1 MIRAT
6 LLAVLIAAGT
16 SLPSKA
22 DTPLLIFA
30 AASMTNA
37 VQDMADAFE
46 AAGHGPTI
54 TVFDSTS
61 RAARQIQQGAPAHV
75 FISANSQWA
84 QWLVACGIGDRDSRR
99 AIAGNRLVLIG
110 ANPEEDSEEDTEEDG
125 ATPRGQMPFGPA
137 HPGLTMGRVAIAD
150 PIGVPAGVYARE
162 ALIAVDAWQLVQ
174 DRLVQGDT
182 VRTVLNWVRT
192 GTAPAGIVYATDAAI
207 VGDVH
212 VLATI
217 PETLHGPIVY
227 EALAVTGA
235 PSKAYDFLALL
246 SSPKGTAILTS
257 HGFAAPPDVIPSD
270 VSQPQAQCG

>member
-6 LLAVLIAAGT
+6 LLAVLIAVGT

-22 DTPLLIFA
+22 ETPLLIFA

-37 VQDMADAFE
+37 VQEVANAFE

-84 QWLVACGIGDRDSRR
+84 EWLVTCGIGNKASRR
-99 AIAGNRLVLIG
+99 AIAGNNLVLIG
-110 ANPEEDSEEDTEEDG
+110 DRPEEDG
-125 ATPRGQMPFGPA
+125 ALASGKMSFGPM
-137 HPGLTMGRVAIAD
+137 HPGLTRGRLAIAD

-162 ALIAVDAWQLVQ
+162 ALMAVNAWQLVQ

-207 VGDVH
+207 VDDVH

-217 PETLHGPIVY
+217 PDTLHGPIVY
-227 EALAVTGA
+227 EALAVSGVT
-235 PSKAYDFLALL
+235 SKASDFLTFL
-246 SSPKGTAILTS
+246 SSLEGRAILKS
-257 HGFAAPPDVIPSD
+257 HGFATPPDVIPSD
-270 VSQPQAQCG
+270 VSQPPAQCG

>member
-6 LLAVLIAAGT
+6 LLAVLLVVGW

-37 VQDMADAFE
+37 VQDIADAFE

-84 QWLVACGIGDRDSRR
+84 EWLVACGIGDKDSRR
-99 AIAGNRLVLIG
+99 AIAGNELVLIG
-110 ANPEEDSEEDTEEDG
+110 AGPDEGTEEDM
-125 ATPRGQMPFGPA
+125 ATAKRDMPFGPT
-137 HPGLTMGRVAIAD
+137 HPGLTKGRVAIAD

-162 ALIAVDAWQLVQ
+162 ALIAVKAWQRVQ

-192 GTAPAGIVYATDAAI
+192 GTAPVGIVYATDAEI
-207 VGDVH
+207 VDDVR
-212 VLATI
+212 VLAPI
-217 PETLHGPIVY
+217 PGKLHGPIVY

-235 PSKAYDFLALL
+235 TSKAYDFLTFL
-246 SSPKGTAILTS
+246 SSSKGRTILTS
-257 HGFAAPPDVIPSD
+257 KGFAAPPDVSSPDASH
-270 VSQPQAQCG
+270 PQAQCG

>member
-1 MIRAT
+1 MIRTT
-6 LLAVLIAAGT
+6 LLAVLIAVGL
-16 SLPSKA
+16 SQPSKA

-37 VQDMADAFE
+37 VQVMADAFE

-84 QWLVACGIGDRDSRR
+84 EWLVACGIGDKASRR
-99 AIAGNRLVLIG
+99 AIAGNTLVLIG
-110 ANPEEDSEEDTEEDG
+110 TRPNDDSTQ
-125 ATPRGQMPFGPA
+125 ASRSVPFGPN
-137 HPGLTMGRVAIAD
+137 HSGLTRGRLAIAD

-207 VGDVH
+207 VEDVQ

-217 PETLHGPIVY
+217 PATLHGPIIY

-235 PSKAYDFLALL
+235 PSQAYKFLTFL
-246 SSPKGTAILTS
+246 SSPKGTAILKS
-257 HGFAAPPDVIPSD
+257 NGFAPPPDVDPSD
-270 VSQPQAQCG
+270 ASHPKAQCG

>member
-1 MIRAT
+1 MIRA
-6 LLAVLIAAGT
+6 AVLAMLIATAW

-75 FISANSQWA
+75 FISANAQWA
-84 QWLVACGIGDRDSRR
+84 EWLVACGIGDKASRR
-99 AIAGNRLVLIG
+99 AIAGNTLVLIG
-110 ANPEEDSEEDTEEDG
+110 TRLDDDSTQASE
-125 ATPRGQMPFGPA
+125 RVPFGPN
-137 HPGLTMGRVAIAD
+137 HSRLSHGRIAIAD

-162 ALIAVDAWQLVQ
+162 ALMAVDAWQLVQ

-207 VGDVH
+207 VEDVQ

-217 PETLHGPIVY
+217 PDTLHGPIIY

-235 PSKAYDFLALL
+235 PSQAYKFLAFL
-246 SSPKGTAILTS
+246 SSPKGTAILQS
-257 HGFAAPPDVIPSD
+257 NGFAPPPDVDPSD
-270 VSQPQAQCG
+270 ASHPQAQCG

>member
-6 LLAVLIAAGT
+6 VLALLIAIGS

-37 VQDMADAFE
+37 VQEMAEAFE
-46 AAGHGPTI
+46 AAGYGPTI

-84 QWLVACGIGDRDSRR
+84 EWLVACGIGDKASRR
-99 AIAGNRLVLIG
+99 AIAGNELVLIG
-110 ANPEEDSEEDTEEDG
+110 SRPDEDSTIASG
-125 ATPRGQMPFGPA
+125 KAPFGPD
-137 HPGLTMGRVAIAD
+137 HSGLSRGRIAIAD

-162 ALIAVDAWQLVQ
+162 ALMAVKAWQLVQ

-192 GTAPAGIVYATDAAI
+192 GTAPVGIVYATDAAI
-207 VGDVH
+207 VDDVD

-217 PETLHGPIVY
+217 PDTLHGPIVY
-227 EALAVTGA
+227 EALAVTSA
-235 PSKAYDFLALL
+235 TSKAYDFLAFL
-246 SSPKGTAILTS
+246 SSPEGSTILMS
-257 HGFAAPPDVIPSD
+257 HGFATPPDANPSD
-270 VSQPQAQCG
+270 GSHPEAECG

>member
-6 LLAVLIAAGT
+6 LLAVLIATGS

-37 VQDMADAFE
+37 VQDIADAFE

-54 TVFDSTS
+54 TVFDSTA
-61 RAARQIQQGAPAHV
+61 RAARQIQQGAPAHI

-84 QWLVACGIGDRDSRR
+84 EWLVACGIGDNASRR
-99 AIAGNRLVLIG
+99 AIAGNNLVLIG
-110 ANPEEDSEEDTEEDG
+110 ARPDEDKTLGSGTV
-125 ATPRGQMPFGPA
+125 PFGPD
-137 HPGLTMGRVAIAD
+137 HPGLTRGRIAIAD

-192 GTAPAGIVYATDAAI
+192 GTAPVGIVYATDAAI
-207 VGDVH
+207 VDDVH
-212 VLATI
+212 VLAKI
-217 PETLHGPIVY
+217 PDTLHGPIVY

-235 PSKAYDFLALL
+235 ASKAHDFLTFLTSAD
-246 SSPKGTAILTS
+246 GAAILTAN
-257 HGFAAPPDVIPSD
+257 GFAAPPDVIPSD
-270 VSQPQAQCG
+270 VSHPQAQCG